1 MNNHTDKAKTIRF
14 INSRYEE
21 LFRIKNGGTIQVT
34 FPDGQFTEK
43 CIYLDDYHTQIG
55 SNVFHI
61 CEFAE
66 FLERNGGICEAEPE
80 SALTRAAWQLG
91 GREYLLV
98 KRQDNGFSYDL
109 LTRQFLSKMQGS
121 LDKPSLTMNEARE
134 QILEIVGLD
143 KKSRQYVPFDL
154 VKKRSEEVLK
164 ESDVTQIEWIGSK
177 YFPGMRTS
185 EHTLTCKIRG
195 EDHVLNYEL
204 SRYDDGEGY
213 VIRSDGNDIWESMP
227 ETELEKLEAV
237 LSNAVEY
244 GHWKRN
250 IDQAKTI
257 DELQSVRYSL
267 YDTEYPILSKQQIRS
282 LHEMIDRKESALVK
296 KDTKIKEEPAAIS
309 ELADAAQTQTGPA
322 QQSRPPKRRGR

>member
-1 MNNHTDKAKTIRF
+1 MNNHMDKEKTIRF

-34 FPDGQFTEK
+34 FPDRQFTEK

-98 KRQDNGFSYDL
+98 KRKDDGFSYEL
-109 LTRQFLSKMQGS
+109 LTRQFLSKRQGS
-121 LDKPSLTMNEARE
+121 LDKPSLTINEARE
-134 QILEIVGLD
+134 QILETVGLD
-143 KKSRQYVPFDL
+143 KKSRRFVPFDI
-154 VKKRSEEVLK
+154 VRKKAEEVLK
-164 ESDVTQIEWIGSK
+164 ESDVTQIEWTDSK
-177 YFPGMRTS
+177 YCPGMRTS

-195 EDHVLNYEL
+195 EDHVLRYEL
-204 SRYDDGEGY
+204 SRHDDGEGY
-213 VIRSDGNDIWESMP
+213 VIHSDGNDIWESMP

-244 GHWKRN
+244 GHWKRD
-250 IDQAKTI
+250 IDQAKTT

-267 YDTEYPILSKQQIRS
+267 YDTEYPILSKQQIQS
-282 LHEMIDRKESALVK
+282 LHEMIDRKESDLAK
-296 KDTKIKEEPAAIS
+296 KDTKRKEEPAAIS
-309 ELADAAQTQTGPA
+309 ELAGSTQAQTGPA
-322 QQSRPPKRRGR
+322 LQGGTPKRRGR